1 MRNQPYNAKPTSW
14 LGEQSHELS
23 KLNDPTKPRL
33 DPAWK
38 DLTRKITGGEFDH
51 EMQLSWCL
59 QRRLESVIDVNVQ
72 EFFILHIAATF
83 HQSEPQMTR
92 IIMVLSR
99 VADILQKRPRIHMSS
114 LLAKLI
120 GQGIFYDGEGVT
132 DYEPQRALRLLFATV
147 GWLTNLY
154 VPDFNKATEPFAI
167 LTENATCFEECQA
180 NAQLADRPLVDP
192 QTPWR
197 CASSSQFQ
205 RGRDNKP
212 SLWATR
218 RKPIKFQHIQ
228 CR

>member
-38 DLTRKITGGEFDH
+38 DLTRKIAGGEFDH
-51 EMQLSWCL
+51 ETQVSWCL

-197 CASSSQFQ
+197 CASSS
-205 RGRDNKP
+205 
-212 SLWATR
+212 
-218 RKPIKFQHIQ
+218 
-228 CR
+228 